1 MWYGPLHVPGNK
13 RASRDPRHPFENE
26 YMLSVQHD
34 GRSFPSAFHAYSAAK
49 STRDPVEFTRGSVR
63 KAREVGKGHMVPGF
77 VDARVNVMRSIL
89 RSKFFRDPALAR
101 ALLATGTDELRYDAK
116 SSPFWGFPGEN
127 KHGKILAELRLELA
141 GIIEDRR
148 RAMESD
154 ERKETEGLAE
164 NEPEEE
170 KEDPRTVGQEG
181 QNGES

>member
-1 MWYGPLHVPGNK
+1 
-13 RASRDPRHPFENE
+13 
-26 YMLSVQHD
+26 MLSVQHD

-49 STRDPVEFTRGSVR
+49 SKRDPVEFTRGSVR
-63 KAREVGKGHMVPGF
+63 KAREVGKGDMVPGF

-148 RAMESD
+148 RAMESE
-154 ERKETEGLAE
+154 ERKGLTE

-170 KEDPRTVGQEG
+170 KEDPRTEGPEG
-181 QNGES
+181 QNG